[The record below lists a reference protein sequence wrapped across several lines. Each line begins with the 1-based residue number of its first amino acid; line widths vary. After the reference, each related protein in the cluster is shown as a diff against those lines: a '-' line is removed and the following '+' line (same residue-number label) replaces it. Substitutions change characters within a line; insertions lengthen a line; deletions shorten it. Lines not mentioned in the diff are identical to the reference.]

1 MLRARIWLGGAIVT
15 LGLGLSAGSAQ
26 AAIAYTSEA
35 TAGGTSATAYGYV
48 STQGET
54 TVWSFI
60 YGTSTKYGS
69 SSKAVAIRNSNSA
82 VMVSGYL
89 GNLKSA
95 TTYHYRLFAV
105 PYDSSGNP
113 DWAHAS
119 IGRDATFRTTR
130 GRANLLSTR
139 LAVTR
144 GAVSIP
150 LQCASTLTCSGS
162 VSLDTRTHAH
172 CASQRFSLAG
182 GARSTFSPRLTSSCA
197 RLVSGARGHRLAVIA
212 TGRLS
217 TGQAAPNQTVTL
229 SG

>member
-48 STQGET
+48 NTQGET
-54 TVWSFI
+54 TVWSFT

-69 SSKAVAIRNSNSA
+69 SSKAVAIRNSNGA

-119 IGRDATFRTTR
+119 IGRDAT
-130 GRANLLSTR
+130 AADAASAP
-139 LAVTR
+139 AVER
-144 GAVSIP
+144 KPRRVVLVELVI
-150 LQCASTLTCSGS
+150 
-162 VSLDTRTHAH
+162 D
-172 CASQRFSLAG
+172 FSLCQRLRGSMVGAG
-182 GARSTFSPRLTSSCA
+182 GC
-197 RLVSGARGHRLAVIA
+197 
-212 TGRLS
+212 
-217 TGQAAPNQTVTL
+217 
-229 SG
+229 